1 MTIKGINGLDIEV
14 SQEQIDQFK
23 KLKSIYSKLDFWLN
37 EFQVPYYYWNNFE
50 LNEIID
56 IMIKPNNSDETEA
69 LNILILEQ
77 YEERIIDT
85 RNPLKLFNIEDKRK
99 RFIEEIEKSKN
110 KILFKEREFKNI
122 EKEKELFINKNAS
135 PFLNMR
141 NFFEKTYFDY
151 LHNNQEP
158 DYSINDWEL
167 PHLISMENGYRMAQ
181 YYIFVENYKSTNLID
196 LSLNEKILL
205 LEYLGVLDTLHTNSE
220 LSLNM
225 TAKFIN
231 TLTGMDISNIEKSYR
246 SSFIQ
251 KNHNKKNIGKV
262 IQYLENIGLKTL
274 SEDIRKKENFTD

>member
-14 SQEQIDQFK
+14 SQEQIDRFK

-37 EFQVPYYYWNNFE
+37 EFQVPYFYWNNFA
-50 LNEIID
+50 LNEIKD
-56 IMIKPNNSDETEA
+56 IMIKPNDSDETEA
-69 LNILILEQ
+69 LNVLILEQ

>member
-14 SQEQIDQFK
+14 SQEQIDRFK

-37 EFQVPYYYWNNFE
+37 EFQVPYFYWNNFA
-50 LNEIID
+50 LNEIKD
-56 IMIKPNNSDETEA
+56 IMIKPNDSDETET
-69 LNILILEQ
+69 LNVLILEQ

-122 EKEKELFINKNAS
+122 EKEKELFINKNTS

-141 NFFEKTYFDY
+141 SFFENTYFNY

-262 IQYLENIGLKTL
+262 IQYIENIGLKTL

>member
-37 EFQVPYYYWNNFE
+37 EFQVPYYYWNNFA

-262 IQYLENIGLKTL
+262 VQYLENIGLKTL